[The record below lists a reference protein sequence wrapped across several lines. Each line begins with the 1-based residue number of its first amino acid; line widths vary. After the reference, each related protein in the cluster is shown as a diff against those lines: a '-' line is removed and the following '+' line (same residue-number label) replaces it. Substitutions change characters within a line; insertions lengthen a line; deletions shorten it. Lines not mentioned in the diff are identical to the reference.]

1 MTLGKLSRDEQTWDQ
16 LFVVC
21 MCLIHGND
29 ACLYLFYPVEASE
42 IDPGSVLE
50 TNLGPRPV
58 YEMISLLTL
67 SLVLPSFF
75 TPTLICLLYI
85 YLHGYTHSQGCRL
98 QLSLT
103 FSISSSIN
111 SATGATTH
119 PPHLC
124 PHVSPPPHRSVAVSG
139 PFHACTS
146 LPR

>member
-1 MTLGKLSRDEQTWDQ
+1 MVAWVRTTSKATGLDPIGPAPNGASGALHLLRTLR
-16 LFVVC
+16 
-21 MCLIHGND
+21 
-29 ACLYLFYPVEASE
+29 
-42 IDPGSVLE
+42 PGSVLE

-124 PHVSPPPHRSVAVSG
+124 PHVSPPPHRLVAVSG